1 MLDKYEMLTE
11 KMKDIPKLSEEIIK
25 VYKEEYDD
33 SFEKILIDSEITFMK
48 NLSSHVESI
57 IEEKYSPKA
66 FELIQFVSLIKS
78 IEKEF
83 HESVYLIEK
92 SICKEYLKQWKEVN
106 SNSFDSFPFRKH
118 CNYQENIP
126 LHECDQKN
134 HFKIIYQPNQ
144 DKEIF

>member
-57 IEEKYSPKA
+57 IEEKYS
-66 FELIQFVSLIKS
+66 QKS
-78 IEKEF
+78 FILYGI
-83 HESVYLIEK
+83 SK
-92 SICKEYLKQWKEVN
+92 SPC
-106 SNSFDSFPFRKH
+106 
-118 CNYQENIP
+118 
-126 LHECDQKN
+126 
-134 HFKIIYQPNQ
+134 
-144 DKEIF
+144 IFTKLSIDLL